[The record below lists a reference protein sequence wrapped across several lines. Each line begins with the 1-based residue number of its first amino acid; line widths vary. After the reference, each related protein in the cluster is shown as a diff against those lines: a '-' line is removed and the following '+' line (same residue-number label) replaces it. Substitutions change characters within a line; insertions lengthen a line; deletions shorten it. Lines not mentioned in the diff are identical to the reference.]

1 MCCELRVELLVA
13 AEPGGREK
21 GRRKGFEVKLNPMR
35 VGRAEGRGN
44 WAHFSGWKSQSG
56 EEMGSGRME
65 ATCGHRFSHRLFV
78 IWMLLLEWK
87 VPVFL
92 GQEVLTC
99 ALQGVTRTVWRH
111 S

>member
-1 MCCELRVELLVA
+1 MA

-65 ATCGHRFSHRLFV
+65 ATCVRTPLQSPAV
-78 IWMLLLEWK
+78 CD
-87 VPVFL
+87 L
-92 GQEVLTC
+92 GAV
-99 ALQGVTRTVWRH
+99 A
-111 S
+111 